1 MSGEKTEQP
10 TPKKLRDARKKG
22 QVAKS
27 KEVNSAVTLL
37 AAFAVLW
44 FLRDWFWNRF
54 RNLVSLPIAYIN
66 QPFESAY
73 QELGV
78 LVIKE
83 IMILSLLPVGV
94 VMAAAVV
101 ANVVQ
106 VGFLMTVEP
115 IVPKF
120 EKLNP
125 VKGLK
130 NMFAL
135 KNWVELLKSIAKVAL
150 LSFVI
155 YLVLVENFESLTHI
169 PNLGRE
175 GVPEV
180 LSILLQRVLIVT
192 LIAYFAVAAFDFW
205 FQQRQH
211 TKQLKMSKDEVKRE
225 YKESEGEPLIK
236 SKRRELHREMAEGD
250 AEAAT
255 AKSDVLVTNPTHFAV
270 AISFDRTL
278 KGQLPRVVAKG
289 EGALARR
296 LKRVAEKAEVP
307 IVQNVPL
314 ARGLYAQAAVGEF
327 IPADFIEAVA
337 EVLVWAENLGE
348 EEEDLSL

>member
-44 FLRDWFWNRF
+44 IMRDFFGSRF
-54 RNLVSLPIAYIN
+54 RNLVSMPFAYMN
-66 QPFESAY
+66 RPFEGAY
-73 QELGV
+73 EELGIR
-78 LVIKE
+78 VIKE
-83 IMILSLLPVGV
+83 MMVLSLLPVGV
-94 VMAAAVV
+94 VMFAAVV
-101 ANVVQ
+101 ANVAQ
-106 VGFLMTVEP
+106 VGFMFTMDPVM
-115 IVPKF
+115 PKLD
-120 EKLNP
+120 KLNP
-125 VKGLK
+125 AKGLK
-130 NMFAL
+130 NMFAM
-135 KNWVELLKSIAKVAL
+135 KNFVELIKSIAKVML
-150 LSFVI
+150 LGFVI
-155 YLVLVENFESLTHI
+155 YLVLLENFESLVHI

-175 GVPEV
+175 GISEV

-255 AKSDVLVTNPTHFAV
+255 QQADVLVTNPTHFAV
-270 AISFDRTL
+270 AISFNREL

-289 EGALARR
+289 EGALAQR
-296 LKRVAEKAEVP
+296 LKKVAKKAEVP
-307 IVQNVPL
+307 TIENVPL
-314 ARGLYAQAAVGEF
+314 ARGLYAQATVGDF

-337 EVLVWAENLGE
+337 EVLVWAQNLGE